1 MKKMLCGLAFL
12 ILAAQLPL
20 WSYDQSPYYL
30 QVVPEAIWA
39 AATGGGTWVTEIQI
53 TMIGS
58 GTADLYGYFYYN
70 GGQRG
75 PFLLYDGLEQYNSLR
90 YTNFLA
96 KMRAL
101 DGSFEYYGRV
111 GPLEI
116 FDVYVNPIA
125 VQAKIV
131 NGNYGKT
138 LPALSYA
145 SAANS
150 IAVTRPMFIQD
161 LAQDLTYRT
170 SVGIFNGSTV
180 TTYTLRFTIVN
191 ANNVKVGADFEKT
204 IGPYGFMSFNPFAEA
219 GVPSGLYNNCWLAI
233 SATAGDSAVPG
244 VFCYAS
250 GANNYTNDTYALIAR
265 PRN

>member
-1 MKKMLCGLAFL
+1 MKKILCGLAFL
-12 ILAAQLPL
+12 VLAAQLPL

-58 GTADLYGYFYYN
+58 GTGVLYGYFYYN

-96 KMRAL
+96 KMKAL

-111 GPLEI
+111 G
-116 FDVYVNPIA
+116 
-125 VQAKIV
+125 
-131 NGNYGKT
+131 
-138 LPALSYA
+138 AL

-150 IAVTRPMFIQD
+150 IAITRPMFIQD

-180 TTYTLRFTIVN
+180 TTYTLGFTIVN
-191 ANNVKVGADFEKT
+191 ANNVQVGADFQKT
-204 IGPYGFMSFNPFAEA
+204 IGPHGFMSFNPFAEA

-233 SATAGDSAVPG
+233 SAVAGDSAVPG